1 MRRKEKPPP
10 PHVRVTVTPPTGA
23 PWVATCANEASALA
37 LAGER
42 VGGRV
47 GWRVEIEAVEQGGA

>member
-1 MRRKEKPPP
+1 MRHKEKPPSP
-10 PHVRVTVTPPTGA
+10 LVSLTVTPPTGA
-23 PWVATCANEASALA
+23 PWTATSANEASARA